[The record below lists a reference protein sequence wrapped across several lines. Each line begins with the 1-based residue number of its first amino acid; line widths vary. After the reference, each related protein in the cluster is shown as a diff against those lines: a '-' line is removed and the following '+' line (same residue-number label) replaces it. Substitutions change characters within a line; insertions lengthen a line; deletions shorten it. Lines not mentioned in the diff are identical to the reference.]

1 MVTWGQV
8 MVTVCVGDQEP
19 PVTMYAPGQVMVT
32 LRIGDP
38 RAVRMRARGQEMVT
52 SGREW
57 VAESARGQVVEKCV
71 PVARWWELAT
81 RK

>member
-52 SGREW
+52 SGRE
-57 VAESARGQVVEKCV
+57 
-71 PVARWWELAT
+71 
-81 RK
+81 

>member
-8 MVTVCVGDQEP
+8 MVTMCVGDQE

-38 RAVRMRARGQEMVT
+38 RAVSMHARGQEMVT
-52 SGREW
+52 SGRE
-57 VAESARGQVVEKCV
+57 
-71 PVARWWELAT
+71 
-81 RK
+81 